1 MILNQK
7 AAVRCITNSRYN
19 AHTGP
24 LFKKLG
30 ILPFEKL
37 VQFFQLKFMHQI
49 RNNLAPRS
57 FQNTWTFNLNK
68 DILLRNENDFQVP
81 PFRINIVKRF
91 PRCNF
96 PIVWNEFENPL
107 IKEVLN
113 PMPQWL
119 LVVNLNNSSLKIY
132 LILFDVKGCFVQFV
146 ACRLFKFSVFFPT
159 KQFHL
164 LRTSVC

>member
-1 MILNQK
+1 
-7 AAVRCITNSRYN
+7 
-19 AHTGP
+19 
-24 LFKKLG
+24 
-30 ILPFEKL
+30 
-37 VQFFQLKFMHQI
+37 MHQI
-49 RNNLAPRS
+49 RNKLAPRS
-57 FQNTWTFNLNK
+57 FQNTWTLNLNR

-91 PRCNF
+91 PLCNF

-113 PMPQWL
+113 PMAFSRELKQFL
-119 LVVNLNNSSLKIY
+119 LKIY

-164 LRTSVC
+164 LRTLVC

>member
-1 MILNQK
+1 MHI
-7 AAVRCITNSRYN
+7 R
-19 AHTGP
+19 GP
-24 LFKKLG
+24 CLRSLES
-30 ILPFEKL
+30 IPFENL

-57 FQNTWTFNLNK
+57 FHNTWTLNLNR

-91 PRCNF
+91 PLCNF

-113 PMPQWL
+113 PM
-119 LVVNLNNSSLKIY
+119 
-132 LILFDVKGCFVQFV
+132 
-146 ACRLFKFSVFFPT
+146 AFSRDL
-159 KQFHL
+159 KQFL
-164 LRTSVC
+164 L